1 MVVDELDVVMSE
13 ETPGSAGALEEQLN
27 IQDAVSEASNAGLIA
42 ESEGVAAVVEESDA
56 SDYSKA
62 VDELD
67 VGASEAAP
75 GSSNGEE
82 ISEDLDT
89 PSQPAEQREQDVES
103 GEPENNH
110 GSGKE
115 GQEPYLGLES
125 DSSVSIARL
134 PGQNLKACSSSRCCH
149 YRGYSFSRHCCPLHE
164 EMARSA

>member
-13 ETPGSAGALEEQLN
+13 EAPGSASALEEHLN
-27 IQDAVSEASNAGLIA
+27 IQDAVSGLIA

-67 VGASEAAP
+67 VRASEAAP
-75 GSSNGEE
+75 GISNGEE

-103 GEPENNH
+103 SEPENNH

-115 GQEPYLGLES
+115 GQEPHLGLES

-134 PGQNLKACSSSRCCH
+134 PGQNLKACSSR
-149 YRGYSFSRHCCPLHE
+149 
-164 EMARSA
+164 